1 MSCTFEIAPDLWTVS
16 ADEGQ
21 FVQLITELVID
32 VDDAAG
38 RIRADAGQIDQIVVN
53 LVVNARDAMPDG
65 GTVTIETRDIEVDEA
80 FASGHP
86 GLGPGPHVLMT
97 VRDTGVGMEPQVL
110 ERIFEPFFT
119 TKALGR
125 GTGLGLATT
134 HGIVEQAG
142 GHITVES
149 QPGRGS
155 AFHIYFPRVDA
166 PVDAPSPVA
175 AAAVVGVGRIL
186 VFEDEAEI
194 RQMTALLLGRTGFD
208 VITAADADEALAAA
222 ASPEGVDVLISD
234 VVMPGISGIALAEML
249 MERYPALG
257 VILLSG
263 YAPNQ
268 ADLERVTA
276 AGAVFLAKPVS
287 SEQLLRAVNGAAD
300 ARRTITGIAN
310 RDA

>member
-1 MSCTFEIAPDLWTVS
+1 
-16 ADEGQ
+16 
-21 FVQLITELVID
+21 
-32 VDDAAG
+32 
-38 RIRADAGQIDQIVVN
+38 
-53 LVVNARDAMPDG
+53 
-65 GTVTIETRDIEVDEA
+65 
-80 FASGHP
+80 
-86 GLGPGPHVLMT
+86 MT
-97 VRDTGVGMEPQVL
+97 VRDTGVGMDRRVQ
-110 ERIFEPFFT
+110 ERIFDPFFT
-119 TKALGR
+119 TKELGR

-142 GHITVES
+142 GHITIDS
-149 QPGRGS
+149 RPGEGS

-166 PVDAPSPVA
+166 PVAAPARVAVAPVR
-175 AAAVVGVGRIL
+175 GVGRIL
-186 VFEDEAEI
+186 VVDDETEI
-194 RQMTALLLGRTGFD
+194 REMTAMLLGRTGYV
-208 VITAADADEALAAA
+208 VITAGDAEQALAAA
-222 ASPEGVDVLISD
+222 AAPDGVDVLVTD
-234 VVMPGISGIALAEML
+234 VVMPGISGIALAETM

-300 ARRTITGIAN
+300 ARRTITGVAN